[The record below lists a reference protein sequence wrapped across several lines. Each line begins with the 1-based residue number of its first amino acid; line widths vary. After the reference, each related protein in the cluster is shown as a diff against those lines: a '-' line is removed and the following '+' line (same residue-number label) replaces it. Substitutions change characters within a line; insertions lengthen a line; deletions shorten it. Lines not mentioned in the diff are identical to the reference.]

1 MADIALTAPSVDVLA
16 QKKASLSSD
25 VSSVKTR
32 AQAEDVARQFERM
45 FISEMLAPM
54 FQGLETDG
62 PMGGGN
68 AEATFRPMLVDQYA
82 DAIARGGGIGISDA
96 VLKEILRMQGLE
108 GHPIP
113 LSARPSCW
121 LSDWLRARSLGSG
134 ACLGW
139 ISPPRR

>member
-1 MADIALTAPSVDVLA
+1 MADIAPTPPPVDVLA
-16 QKKASLSSD
+16 QKKAGLSTDMSG
-25 VSSVKTR
+25 VKTR
-32 AQAEDVARQFERM
+32 AQAEEVARQFERM

-62 PMGGGN
+62 PTGGGN

-108 GHPIP
+108 
-113 LSARPSCW
+113 
-121 LSDWLRARSLGSG
+121 
-134 ACLGW
+134 
-139 ISPPRR
+139 